1 MWQVHEMRQERKDG
15 VDRILMDKYRATDFN
30 LLGYDKAMMQNA
42 DAIPENPDSKQR

>member
-30 LLGYDKAMMQNA
+30 LLGYDRLVPKSDAMMQRS
-42 DAIPENPDSKQR
+42 DDIL